1 MALNPEG
8 HSSLWDT
15 RTLLPIGKLEVT
27 AHESVL
33 SSTNNGY
40 DLLHE
45 TELIRAMEGA
55 YSYYMGMMAG
65 EITGGVVGIAYR
77 PGWSSFSTVNSTT
90 IAHELGHNLNLQHA
104 PCGGP
109 AMLDPSF
116 PAADGSV
123 GTWQSVVK
131 VPRAPRPFLRP
142 PDKARFGCIP
152 GVCARIATPSAGM
165 QGRSN
170 AVMTFATGCWGYD
183 FRIGGRLVP
192 PIWPDLMSYCNLRDS
207 KWISDYHF
215 TNALRY
221 RLPTV
226 ARGEL
231 PSLVAAPAKSLV
243 LWGGVGAGGAP
254 FLEPAFVVEAPASLP
269 RSTGTHEIH
278 GRTAAGDELFSLSF
292 EMPEVA
298 DGGGRSSFAF
308 VLPVQPE
315 WADQLASITLSGP
328 GGSVTLDQETDRPV
342 TILRNPATGRIRGIL
357 RDVTLA
363 ALIRGNT
370 ASALS
375 LDPGLERLTSR
386 GIPAP
391 EDWTR

>member
-131 VPRAPRPFLRP
+131 VPASTETVPAP
-142 PDKARFGCIP
+142 
-152 GVCARIATPSAGM
+152 AGQGAIRVHTGSM
-165 QGRSN
+165 CPNRNAVRRDAGRSN

-243 LWGGVGAGGAP
+243 LWEVLAP
-254 FLEPAFVVEAPASLP
+254 EVLRSSSRRSWWRPRRRCQGPPARM
-269 RSTGTHEIH
+269 RSTGEPPP
-278 GRTAAGDELFSLSF
+278 EMSFSL
-292 EMPEVA
+292 
-298 DGGGRSSFAF
+298 
-308 VLPVQPE
+308 
-315 WADQLASITLSGP
+315 
-328 GGSVTLDQETDRPV
+328 
-342 TILRNPATGRIRGIL
+342 
-357 RDVTLA
+357 
-363 ALIRGNT
+363 
-370 ASALS
+370 
-375 LDPGLERLTSR
+375 
-386 GIPAP
+386 
-391 EDWTR
+391 